1 MATRTTLVSVTEQLG
16 ALNLN
21 GESHAQEQAQTNGTH
36 GSGHDGQGFGT
47 LAVHAGQT
55 PDPVTGAVIPS
66 ISLST
71 TFLQRAPNDPIGGYD
86 YSRAG
91 NPTRANFEEAV
102 AKLEKGTKALA
113 YASGSAATSTIIN
126 MIPTGS
132 HVILVN
138 DVYGG
143 TFRYMTKVA
152 SQNGIEFD
160 FVELTEPNNIEKY
173 IKPNTRLVWCE
184 TPTNPTLRLVDIRAI
199 STIIARYNSDPK
211 FAPAPTRDPPL
222 PPPPTPQDGIPRI
235 TFVIDNTFMSPYNQ
249 NPLTLGA
256 DVVVH
261 SVTKYLGGHS
271 DVVMGVAV
279 TSNPAIYAR
288 LKFLQ
293 NAIGAIPSPFDCWLA
308 HRGLKTL
315 HLRMQAHERNA
326 LRVATYLSSHAKV
339 IEAIYPGLPSHPQHE
354 LAKRQQKGF
363 GGMVSFMIKGGKE
376 EASRFLSGLK
386 LFALAESLGGVES
399 LAELPSQMTHAS
411 LTPEARA
418 ALGVTDSLVR
428 LSVGVEEIDDLIGDL
443 EQALVKV

>member
-1 MATRTTLVSVTEQLG
+1 MSSTATVT
-16 ALNLN
+16 AT
-21 GESHAQEQAQTNGTH
+21 SPTNG
-36 GSGHDGQGFGT
+36 GSLTLATANGNGHTASEARADGHANLGFGT
-47 LAVHAGQT
+47 LAVHAGQS
-55 PDPVTGAVIPS
+55 PDPVSGAVIPP

-91 NPTRANFEEAV
+91 NPTRANFEDAV
-102 AKLEKGTKALA
+102 AKLEHGTHALA

-126 MIPTGS
+126 MVPTGS

-152 SQNGIEFD
+152 AQNGVEYD
-160 FVELTEPNNIEKY
+160 FVELRDPNNLIKY

-184 TPTNPTLRLVDIRAI
+184 TPTNPTLRLVDIAAI
-199 STIIARYNSDPK
+199 SAIIRRYNSDAS
-211 FAPAPTRDPPL
+211 FQLPAARDPPL
-222 PPPPTPQDGIPRI
+222 PPPPTPQEGIPRI
-235 TFVIDNTFMSPYNQ
+235 SFVVDNTFMSPYNQ
-249 NPLTLGA
+249 NPLDLGA

-271 DVVMGVAV
+271 DVVMGVAI
-279 TSNPAIYAR
+279 TSNPAIYTR

-293 NAIGAIPSPFDCWLA
+293 NSIGAIPSPFDCYLA

-315 HLRMQAHERNA
+315 HLRMRAHETNA
-326 LRVATYLSSHAKV
+326 GTIARYLEKHPKV
-339 IEAIYPGLPSHPQHE
+339 LEAIYPGLESHPQHA

-363 GGMVSFMIKGGKE
+363 GGMVSFRIKGGKD
-376 EASRFLSGLK
+376 EASRFLSALK

-399 LAELPSQMTHAS
+399 LAELPSVMTHAS

-418 ALGVTDSLVR
+418 QLGVTDSLVR
-428 LSVGVEEIDDLIGDL
+428 LSCGVEEVEDLVADL
-443 EQALVKV
+443 EQALAKA